1 MKPYSFPEMST
12 GEAAQEKMKEDTET
26 VFTRI
31 FRDDTHSFAGNTVPE
46 GEVSENLKLEA
57 KRLEEQAYFKGF
69 EKGEKEGLESA
80 RSRIESLLSSLKEAL
95 LGLQKVKKEVLLDSE
110 REAVELALAI
120 ARKIVCQEVATDRN
134 VVLNVVKESL
144 RKVVGHKKIKIR
156 LCPDDLQFMNDAKSQ
171 IQGLTE
177 DFEKIIFEAD
187 KSIMNGGCIIDTT
200 FGDIDARIDRQLQA
214 VEEVFNAEIKK
225 LGLGV

>member
-1 MKPYSFPEMST
+1 MKPYSFPQMST

-26 VFTRI
+26 VFTRM
-31 FRDDTHSFAGNTVPE
+31 FRDDTQTFAGNTVSA
-46 GEVSENLKLEA
+46 GEVSENMKLEA
-57 KRLEEQAYFKGF
+57 KRLKEQAYFKGF
-69 EKGEKEGLESA
+69 EKGEIEGLESA

-95 LGLQKVKKEVLLDSE
+95 SGLQKVKEQILLDSE

-171 IQGLTE
+171 IPGLTE

-187 KSIMNGGCIIDTT
+187 KSIMNGGCIIDTR
-200 FGDIDARIDRQLQA
+200 FGDIDGRIDSQLQA

>member
-31 FRDDTHSFAGNTVPE
+31 FRDDTQTFAGNTVPV
-46 GEVSENLKLEA
+46 GEVSENMKLEA
-57 KRLEEQAYFKGF
+57 KRLEEQDYFKGF

-80 RSRIESLLSSLKEAL
+80 RSRIESLLSSLKEAF
-95 LGLQKVKKEVLLDSE
+95 LGLQKVKKEILLDSE

-134 VVLNVVKESL
+134 VVLSVVKESL
-144 RKVVGHKKIKIR
+144 RKVVDHKKIKIR
-156 LCPDDLQFMNDAKSQ
+156 LCPDDLQFMKDAKSQ
-171 IQGLTE
+171 LPGITE

-187 KSIMNGGCIIDTT
+187 KSIMNGGCIIDTS
-200 FGDIDARIDRQLQA
+200 FGDIDARIDRQLQV

>member
-1 MKPYSFPEMST
+1 MKPYSFPEMFT
-12 GEAAQEKMKEDTET
+12 GEASQEKVNADTET

-31 FRDDTHSFAGNTVPE
+31 FRDDTQSFAGNNMPA
-46 GEVSENLKLEA
+46 GEALQNMKLDTT
-57 KRLEEQAYFKGF
+57 RIEEQAYLKGF

-80 RSRIESLLSSLKEAL
+80 RSRIESLLSSLKESL
-95 LGLQKVKKEVLLDSE
+95 SGLHKVKKQILLDSE

-171 IQGLTE
+171 IPGLTE

-187 KSIMNGGCIIDTT
+187 KSIMNGGCIIDTR
-200 FGDIDARIDRQLQA
+200 FGDIDARIERQLQA
-214 VEEVFNAEIKK
+214 VEEAFNAEIKK

>member
-1 MKPYSFPEMST
+1 MST

-26 VFTRI
+26 VFTRM
-31 FRDDTHSFAGNTVPE
+31 FRDDTQTFAGNTVSA
-46 GEVSENLKLEA
+46 GEVSGNMKLEA
-57 KRLEEQAYFKGF
+57 KRLKEQAYFKGF

-80 RSRIESLLSSLKEAL
+80 RSRIESLLSSLKESL
-95 LGLQKVKKEVLLDSE
+95 SGLQKVKKQILLDSE

-171 IQGLTE
+171 IPGLNE

-187 KSIMNGGCIIDTT
+187 KSIMNGGCIIDTS

>member
-1 MKPYSFPEMST
+1 MST

-31 FRDDTHSFAGNTVPE
+31 FRDDTQIFAGNTVSAD
-46 GEVSENLKLEA
+46 EVSENMKLKA

-80 RSRIESLLSSLKEAL
+80 RSRIESLFSSLKEAL
-95 LGLQKVKKEVLLDSE
+95 LGLQKVKKEILLVSE

-144 RKVVGHKKIKIR
+144 RKVVDHKKIKIR
-156 LCPDDLQFMNDAKSQ
+156 LCPDDLQFMNDVKTQ
-171 IQGLTE
+171 IPGLTE
-177 DFEKIIFEAD
+177 DFEKVIFEAD
-187 KSIMNGGCIIDTT
+187 KSIMNGGCIIDTR